1 MADGINFVRALKPTP
16 YGDIKVEW
24 NLSKATFDIRL
35 TIPPGTTGTLECPA
49 SLEAKVAEMPPT
61 SLMRYGLIYNEKQRD
76 RIDAPE
82 NEKFP
87 ATEPIQLQSGTYRI
101 IYMLKGKN

>member
-1 MADGINFVRALKPTP
+1 MADGISFVRALQPTP

-24 NLSKATFDIRL
+24 NLSAQTFDIRL
-35 TIPPGTTGTLECPA
+35 TIPPGTTATLQVPA
-49 SLEAKVAEMPPT
+49 SLKCTTAEMPPT
-61 SLMRYGLIYNEKQRD
+61 GLMRYGLIYNENQRD

-87 ATEPIQLQSGTYRI
+87 VTEPIQLQSGTYRI
-101 IYMLKGKN
+101 IYYLTEK

>member
-1 MADGINFVRALKPTP
+1 MADGISFVRALQPTP

-24 NLSKATFDIRL
+24 NLSAQAFDIR
-35 TIPPGTTGTLECPA
+35 IVVPPGTTATFEVPA
-49 SLEAKVAEMPPT
+49 CLKCKTAEMPPT
-61 SLMRYGLIYNEKQRD
+61 SLMRYGLIYNENQRD

-87 ATEPIQLQSGTYRI
+87 VGESIQLQSGTYRI
-101 IYMLKGKN
+101 VCKR